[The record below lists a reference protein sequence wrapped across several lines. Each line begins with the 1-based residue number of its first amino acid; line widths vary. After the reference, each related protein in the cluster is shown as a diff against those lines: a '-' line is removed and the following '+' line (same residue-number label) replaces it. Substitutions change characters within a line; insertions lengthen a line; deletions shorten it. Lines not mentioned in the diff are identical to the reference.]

1 MATQDTEY
9 STHARSKMP
18 GGYVGRSPVRSPTAL
33 PLQLPPQTTSSQPS
47 DKAPPT
53 LPSSRQVPPRFP
65 PSAPDTLD
73 PTDGMRIEPGPR
85 PSARKHWTC
94 PQRLGGI
101 LIASIC
107 VFCAVWYVP
116 RVISRD
122 RRFLTGAVASSGVI
136 TLNFA
141 NAGELQKLNVHLGE
155 TVRKGQILATEYA
168 PNTNAVVAAQIA
180 AIASDHAKVAS
191 LLATVPDGGVVD
203 GAELSADKA
212 QLAFDQAQL
221 LTDRVKVAST
231 EIIAPSAGAVVA
243 VNGQPGEIVT
253 AAGIR
258 YYAVDSQE
266 PAVTARPEFS
276 LLPEGPQSIGRS
288 STNQSALPVIA
299 LRTSNLWRVVALVPE
314 SEVARVRSGDEVII
328 SVPAAHITGVRGQVN
343 AVLPTPLSTSA
354 GTVYQGVIT
363 ITGRAPRRPLNGM
376 AADIE
381 LRS

>member
-9 STHARSKMP
+9 WTDARGKIS
-18 GGYVGRSPVRSPTAL
+18 GAYVRRSRVGSPTPL
-33 PLQLPPQTTSSQPS
+33 PLQLSPPRTSTQASR
-47 DKAPPT
+47 DAPPT
-53 LPSSRQVPPRFP
+53 LPSSRHAPPRFP
-65 PSAPDTLD
+65 PSAPESLD
-73 PTDGMRIEPGPR
+73 STDGMRIERGSR
-85 PSARKHWTC
+85 RTTRKHWTC

-116 RVISRD
+116 RVMTRD

-180 AIASDHAKVAS
+180 AIAADRAKVAS
-191 LLATVPDGGVVD
+191 LLATVPDAPVAD
-203 GAELSADKA
+203 AAELFADKA
-212 QLAFDQAQL
+212 QLAVDQAQL

-243 VNGQPGEIVT
+243 VNGQPGEVVT

-258 YYAVDSQE
+258 YYAVDSRE
-266 PAVTARPEFS
+266 PTVTQRPEFS
-276 LLPEGPQSIGRS
+276 LLPEGPQSIGRP

-314 SEVARVRSGDEVII
+314 SEVAQVRSGDEVII
-328 SVPAAHITGVRGQVN
+328 SVPSAHITGVRGQVT

-354 GTVYQGVIT
+354 GIVYQGVIS
-363 ITGRAPRRPLNGM
+363 ITGRAPRGPLNGM